1 MVQVDIGDDIS
12 VITMASERVVPFFIV
27 VTGKQSLLLG
37 DLLSRAPPDFYALEL
52 ICDVFVVV
60 NAQGKNYKVRKM
72 ANNGVLPTEELLKKI
87 HDLEQSHA
95 HLNHNTSATSGAD
108 DATDDDGGVSGPS
121 AVKLTET
128 QYLNILQS
136 MGTEWLK
143 ISMVTQLPKH

>member
-1 MVQVDIGDDIS
+1 
-12 VITMASERVVPFFIV
+12 
-27 VTGKQSLLLG
+27 
-37 DLLSRAPPDFYALEL
+37 
-52 ICDVFVVV
+52 
-60 NAQGKNYKVRKM
+60 M
-72 ANNGVLPTEELLKKI
+72 ANKNGVLPTKELLKKI

-136 MGTEWLK
+136 MGQSVHIFDLNGHIIYWNRMAENLYGYSTSEALGETAYELLVDSNDYTLAEAILQRTAKRENW
-143 ISMVTQLPKH
+143 SG